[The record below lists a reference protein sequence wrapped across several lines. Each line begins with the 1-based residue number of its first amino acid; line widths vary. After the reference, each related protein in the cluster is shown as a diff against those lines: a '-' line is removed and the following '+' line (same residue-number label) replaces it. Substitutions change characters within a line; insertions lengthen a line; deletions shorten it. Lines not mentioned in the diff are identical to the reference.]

1 MMISPYTESE
11 KFAILGGPG
20 TGKTVKVFLAATL
33 GYNVCQELNNKYNF
47 EVSSITTYNSI
58 NDSSQDVL
66 IIDEAQ
72 RLYNNV
78 TLNIDN
84 LNREITIFSI
94 DGKQALHGNED
105 IGTQKFLEDVERDND
120 VCEVIKLD
128 MIQSCLTL

>member
-20 TGKTVKVFLAATL
+20 TGKVFLVATL
-33 GYNVCQELNNKYNF
+33 GYNGCQELNNKYNF

-58 NDSSQDVL
+58 NDSSYDVL

-78 TLNIDN
+78 TFNIDN

-128 MIQSCLTL
+128 MILSCLTL